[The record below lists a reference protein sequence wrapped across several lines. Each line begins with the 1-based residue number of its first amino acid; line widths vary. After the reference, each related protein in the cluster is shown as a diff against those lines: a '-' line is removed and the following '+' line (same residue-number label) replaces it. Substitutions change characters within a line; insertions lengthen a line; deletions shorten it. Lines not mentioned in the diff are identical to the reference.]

1 MEERQGTGR
10 NAMKI
15 KLKALIEACGRAG
28 VATPVGVRDRAG
40 VARPVGVA
48 GRARDVRARDG
59 RVGGRAVRTVW
70 QAAALGVV
78 LLAARGCGGGAEDAG
93 ARVRDLGGGV
103 ESAFAAEAGR
113 PGGALVIGS
122 VSGPKTFNPIVS
134 SETSSSDI
142 WHLMFDRL
150 VGFDPIAREFTPRMA
165 DSWTRSGDGLSWT
178 FHLREGLRWSD
189 GGEVTS
195 GDVTFAFEVIYDD
208 GVPAVGRETLS
219 LEGRPFDVTAI
230 DERTVRI
237 STQRPYGPMLYALSA
252 AFWPLPRHVLEGP
265 YREGRFAEA
274 MSVGTPPAEIVVS
287 GPFRLELSEPGRTVL
302 SPNPNYWRVDANGTR
317 LPYLERV
324 VFVETGDWNSWRL
337 RFESGELD
345 YYLCRPDE
353 VSDFREGRARGDYTT
368 FDLGLET
375 GTTHFWYNL
384 NPGADARGRPYVD
397 PEKLRW
403 FSDVRFRRATSH
415 GIDRESIVRAVY
427 HGWGGA
433 IYGPTSPVDKLWYNS
448 DILEY
453 SYDPAKAGRLL
464 DDMGLV
470 DRDEDGVRE
479 DRDGT
484 DVRFT
489 FMTNVETP
497 ARVAMGNMIAMDL
510 KAIGIDAVFK
520 SLDFNTVVSMIG
532 DSYRYDAC
540 LLSVTAGPDPVGG
553 LDVWLSSGWMH
564 AFNPN
569 QASPGTRWEAEVDR
583 LVFQNL
589 TGLDYAERKAAWDKV
604 QTLYAENLGFIFV
617 ANQRTFVA
625 VRDKFG
631 NLKPQPY
638 QEWHRA
644 AWNADEIYV
653 RVRA

>member
-1 MEERQGTGR
+1 MR
-10 NAMKI
+10 K
-15 KLKALIEACGRAG
+15 KAEVGPTAHLSGAAEGLDDACGVTFDARR
-28 VATPVGVRDRAG
+28 RDPRSA
-40 VARPVGVA
+40 
-48 GRARDVRARDG
+48 VRARG
-59 RVGGRAVRTVW
+59 AAW
-70 QAAALGVV
+70 AAAALALILV
-78 LLAARGCGGGAEDAG
+78 AAQGCGGGAEDAG
-93 ARVRDLGGGV
+93 AVARGGQSGAPAV
-103 ESAFAAEAGR
+103 TLEAGR
-113 PGGALVIGS
+113 RGGALVIGS
-122 VSGPKTFNPIVS
+122 VSGPKTFNPVVS

-150 VGFDPIAREFTPRMA
+150 VGFDPIAGEFTPRMA
-165 DSWTRSGDGLSWT
+165 ESWTRSEDGLSWT

-189 GGEVTS
+189 GTEVTA

-208 GVPAVGRETLS
+208 QVPAVGRETLS
-219 LEGRPFDVTAI
+219 IEGVPFDVAAV

-237 STQRPYGPMLYALSA
+237 STGKPYGPMLYALSA
-252 AFWPLPRHVLEGP
+252 AFWPLPRHALEGA
-265 YREGRFAEA
+265 YRGCRFAEA
-274 MSVGTPPAEIVVS
+274 MSVGTPPGEIVVS
-287 GPFRLELSEPGRTVL
+287 GPFRLELREPGRTVL
-302 SPNPNYWRVDANGTR
+302 SPNPNYWRVDANGIR

-345 YYLCRPDE
+345 YYLCRPEE
-353 VSDFREGRARGDYTT
+353 VAEFKNGRARGDYAT

-384 NPGADARGRPYVD
+384 NRGADADGRPYVD
-397 PEKLRW
+397 PEKRRW
-403 FSDVRFRRATSH
+403 FSDLRFRKATSRA
-415 GIDRESIVRAVY
+415 IDRESIVRAVY

-433 IYGPTSPVDKLWYNS
+433 IYGPTSPVDKRWYNP
-448 DILEY
+448 DIARY
-453 SYDPAKAGRLL
+453 SYDPERAKELL
-464 DDMGLV
+464 SEMGLI
-470 DRDEDGVRE
+470 DRDGDGVRE
-479 DRDGT
+479 DPDGT

-489 FMTNVETP
+489 FITNVETP

-510 KAIGIDAVFK
+510 NEIGVDAVFK

-569 QASPGTRWEAEVDR
+569 QTRPCTGWEADVDR
-583 LVFQNL
+583 LVLQNL

-604 QTLYAENLGFIFV
+604 QALYAENLGFIFV

-631 NLKPQPY
+631 NLRPQPY

-644 AWNADEIYV
+644 AWNAEEIYV
-653 RVRA
+653 RVPA